1 MRIDALPSGSGE
13 AAGAHTSQAQSQSA
27 APTALP
33 ERPPARGSRPVPP
46 LIALSGITRSF
57 VNGEIE
63 TRVLHGIDLEIY
75 PGEFVAIMGASGSG
89 KSTLMNILGCLDRP
103 TSGIYRFMGE
113 DVAEFDRDE
122 LARLRREAFGFV
134 FQSYNLIG
142 GATARDNVEVPA
154 VYSGMPRHERHARA
168 EELLARLGLGE
179 RVHHRPSQLSG
190 GQQQRVSIA
199 RALMN
204 GGRIIFADEP
214 TGALD
219 SRSGA
224 EVMKLLHELSAAGH
238 TIVLITHEREVAEQ
252 AQRIIEVRDGRIVS
266 DPGPRPP
273 QGEEPDFAPHVDR
286 TSSLSDVIEATRTA
300 LRALRANLFRAI
312 LTLLGIVI
320 GVASVIAMLAI
331 GDGAKQKVIDQVSA
345 MGTNLLTVRPGA
357 PNTRGR
363 DAPATLVIEDVQA
376 IAGLPNVLASVPE
389 QGATITL
396 RAGNLD
402 HRSSVN
408 GTSADYVVARNWAP
422 ASGIFFSAE
431 DEARYATVAVLG
443 QTVANALFPGRDAVG
458 EFILVNNI
466 PFQIMGVMTPKG
478 ATPWGQDQDDIV
490 FMPFTTA
497 SLRITG
503 QRFLRNVTVAV
514 EDVGQIDDTQ
524 AAVHALLLARHGVE
538 DFQIRNMASVIDTV
552 SETQNTL
559 TVLLGT
565 VAAISLLVGGIG
577 VMNIMLVS
585 VTERTREIGIRMAT
599 GARTRNILQQFL
611 IEALVVSAVGGVI
624 GVAVGL
630 GSAAIIE
637 AFGTAV
643 QYSLTPVVLAFSCAF
658 LTGLVFGYLPA
669 RKAARLDPVVALAS
683 E

>member
-1 MRIDALPSGSGE
+1 
-13 AAGAHTSQAQSQSA
+13 
-27 APTALP
+27 
-33 ERPPARGSRPVPP
+33 
-46 LIALSGITRSF
+46 
-57 VNGEIE
+57 
-63 TRVLHGIDLEIY
+63 
-75 PGEFVAIMGASGSG
+75 
-89 KSTLMNILGCLDRP
+89 
-103 TSGIYRFMGE
+103 
-113 DVAEFDRDE
+113 
-122 LARLRREAFGFV
+122 
-134 FQSYNLIG
+134 
-142 GATARDNVEVPA
+142 
-154 VYSGMPRHERHARA
+154 
-168 EELLARLGLGE
+168 
-179 RVHHRPSQLSG
+179 
-190 GQQQRVSIA
+190 
-199 RALMN
+199 
-204 GGRIIFADEP
+204 
-214 TGALD
+214 
-219 SRSGA
+219 
-224 EVMKLLHELSAAGH
+224 
-238 TIVLITHEREVAEQ
+238 
-252 AQRIIEVRDGRIVS
+252 
-266 DPGPRPP
+266 
-273 QGEEPDFAPHVDR
+273 
-286 TSSLSDVIEATRTA
+286 
-300 LRALRANLFRAI
+300 
-312 LTLLGIVI
+312 
-320 GVASVIAMLAI
+320 
-331 GDGAKQKVIDQVSA
+331 
-345 MGTNLLTVRPGA
+345 
-357 PNTRGR
+357 
-363 DAPATLVIEDVQA
+363 
-376 IAGLPNVLASVPE
+376 
-389 QGATITL
+389 
-396 RAGNLD
+396 
-402 HRSSVN
+402 
-408 GTSADYVVARNWAP
+408 
-422 ASGIFFSAE
+422 
-431 DEARYATVAVLG
+431 
-443 QTVANALFPGRDAVG
+443 
-458 EFILVNNI
+458 
-466 PFQIMGVMTPKG
+466 MTPKG

-599 GARTRNILQQFL
+599 GARTKNILQQFL